1 MGSQDVL
8 GNEFYGLAGVMGF
21 TWLISI
27 AIAVFMAVVYWKIFV
42 KADEPGWA
50 ILVPFYGSYVEFK
63 IAFGNGW
70 LFFLSFIPLAN
81 VIVGIMLPFKMASA
95 FGKGVGYGFGLLL
108 LPIIF
113 YPMLA
118 FGSSEYY
125 GA

>member
-8 GNEFYGLAGVMGF
+8 GDEVYGAVQVFYLVAWAG
-21 TWLISI
+21 II
-27 AIAVFMAVVYWKIFV
+27 FMAVVYWKIFV

-95 FGKGVGYGFGLLL
+95 FGKGVGYGFGLLF